1 MKILKFLSRNIFVFF
16 FSYFLIIS
24 ISNSNETVDIW
35 NLKLNEKNKKKK
47 IEKEANLEKNGNQ
60 TSIQNLNPTNLISIE
75 QDDKFNRE
83 EYNLI
88 GLYDPAENDLTINMW
103 ELSDG
108 EKIIKIVEKLNK
120 LNLSYDAKNIYNKL
134 ILTNS
139 FPPSRNMDVKDF
151 INLKINWLIKN
162 NDLELIKNFL
172 ISNDHESNNLD
183 LIKYYLDQNLSL
195 AKIDK
200 SCELFSFIKNLPKDN
215 YITKYRIYCLL
226 NENKKEIAQLQYDLF
241 KETGFQDEFFDNI
254 FNFLIGYSENA
265 KINISEKNLLEFHL
279 SYLVKENFLFEP
291 KENTKKII
299 WQYLSSN
306 NLLTNAND
314 IDLDDREKIRSF
326 EKATNNGNYKES
338 ELLDLYTRFQFNIY
352 QLVSVFDAYK
362 LLPNYQARA
371 LLYQAF
377 LVTKEAENQML
388 LLELLKKEFDDD
400 NLNNAFDKEL
410 VRLIRNISKDELNSQ
425 ALDFYN
431 LQLARVENENKKI
444 IYNNKILHQS
454 KLINYFDGKISKEKA
469 EKDLNKIFKKLKKNK
484 KYYFSTKDNIVIE
497 ALISDGVKISQKYEN
512 FLDLN
517 KSNIPTDIEVMIND
531 GEIAMILLRL
541 VEIIGE
547 DDLKNLGTET
557 LYFII
562 STLNK
567 LNIDKIRNDI
577 ILQVIPVKV

>member
-1 MKILKFLSRNIFVFF
+1 MKILKLLSRNIFIFL

-24 ISNSNETVDIW
+24 TSFANETVDIW
-35 NLKLNEKNKKKK
+35 NLENNKKNNEIIKKKK
-47 IEKEANLEKNGNQ
+47 NLNKNNQ
-60 TSIQNLNPTNLISIE
+60 TSINNLNSTNLISVE
-75 QDDKFNRE
+75 QDEKFNQDE
-83 EYNLI
+83 NNLV
-88 GLYDPAENDLTINMW
+88 GLYDPDENDLTIDMW
-103 ELSDG
+103 EKSDG
-108 EKIIKIVEKLNK
+108 DKITQIVEKIHK

-139 FPPSRNMDVKDF
+139 FPPKQNINTQDF

-162 NDLELIKNFL
+162 NDLELIKEFL
-172 ISNDHESNNLD
+172 VKNDYENYNLS
-183 LIKYYLDQNLSL
+183 LIKYYLNQNLSL
-195 AKIDK
+195 AKIEK

-215 YITKYRIYCLL
+215 YITKFQIYCLI

-241 KETGFQDEFFDNI
+241 KESGYEDEFFDNI
-254 FNFLIGYSENA
+254 FNFLIGYSEN
-265 KINISEKNLLEFHL
+265 IEVDISEKSLLEFHL
-279 SYLVKENFLFEP
+279 TYLANQNFSFEP
-291 KENTKKII
+291 NKKTKKII

-306 NLLTNAND
+306 NLLTKVND
-314 IDLDDREKIRSF
+314 VDLDDREKIRSF
-326 EKATNNGNYKES
+326 ENATNNGSYKES
-338 ELLDLYTRFQFNIY
+338 DLLDLYTRFQFNIY

-362 LLPNYQARA
+362 LLPSYEARA

-377 LVTKEAENQML
+377 LVSKEPQNQML

-410 VRLIRNISKDELNSQ
+410 IKLIGNINKDDLTNQ

-431 LQLARVENENKKI
+431 IQIARVKDENQKI
-444 IYNNKILHQS
+444 KYNNKILHQS
-454 KLINYFDGKISKEKA
+454 RLINYFDGKISKDKV
-469 EKDLNKIFKKLKKNK
+469 EKDLHKRFKKLKKNK

-497 ALISDGVKISQKYEN
+497 SLISDGIEIPEKYESI
-512 FLDLN
+512 LDLD

-531 GEIAMILLRL
+531 GETAMILLRL

-577 ILQVIPVKV
+577 ILQVIPVKA

>member
-1 MKILKFLSRNIFVFF
+1 MKILKLLSRNIFIFL

-24 ISNSNETVDIW
+24 PSFANETVDIW
-35 NLKLNEKNKKKK
+35 NLENNKKNNEIIKK
-47 IEKEANLEKNGNQ
+47 KDNLDKNNNQ
-60 TSIQNLNPTNLISIE
+60 TSINNLNSTNLISVE
-75 QDDKFNRE
+75 QDEKFNKDE
-83 EYNLI
+83 NNLV
-88 GLYDPAENDLTINMW
+88 GLYDPDENDLTIDMW
-103 ELSDG
+103 EKSDG
-108 EKIIKIVEKLNK
+108 DKITQIVEKIHK

-139 FPPSRNMDVKDF
+139 FPPNRNINTQDF

-162 NDLELIKNFL
+162 NDLELIKEFL
-172 ISNDHESNNLD
+172 VKNDYENYNLS
-183 LIKYYLDQNLSL
+183 LIKYYLNQNLSL
-195 AKIDK
+195 AKIEK

-215 YITKYRIYCLL
+215 YITKFQIYCLI

-241 KETGFQDEFFDNI
+241 KESGYEDEFFDNI
-254 FNFLIGYSENA
+254 FNFLIGYSEN
-265 KINISEKNLLEFHL
+265 IEVDISEKSLLEFHL
-279 SYLVKENFLFEP
+279 TYLANENFSFEP
-291 KENTKKII
+291 NKKTKKII

-306 NLLTNAND
+306 NLLTKAND
-314 IDLDDREKIRSF
+314 VDLDDREKIRSF
-326 EKATNNGNYKES
+326 ENATNNGSYKES
-338 ELLDLYTRFQFNIY
+338 DLLDLYTRFQFNIY

-362 LLPNYQARA
+362 LLPSYEARA

-377 LVTKEAENQML
+377 LVSKEPQNQML

-410 VRLIRNISKDELNSQ
+410 IKLIGNINKDDLTNQ

-431 LQLARVENENKKI
+431 IQIARVKDENQKI
-444 IYNNKILHQS
+444 KYNNKILHQS
-454 KLINYFDGKISKEKA
+454 RLINYFDGKISKDKV
-469 EKDLNKIFKKLKKNK
+469 EKDLNKRFKKLKKNK

-497 ALISDGVKISQKYEN
+497 SLISDGIEIPEKYESI
-512 FLDLN
+512 LDLD

-531 GEIAMILLRL
+531 GETAMILLRL

-577 ILQVIPVKV
+577 ILQVIPVKA

>member
-1 MKILKFLSRNIFVFF
+1 MKILKLLSRNIFIFL

-24 ISNSNETVDIW
+24 TSIANETVDIW
-35 NLKLNEKNKKKK
+35 NLENNKKNSEIIKK
-47 IEKEANLEKNGNQ
+47 KENLDKNNNQ
-60 TSIQNLNPTNLISIE
+60 TSINNLNSTNLISVE
-75 QDDKFNRE
+75 QDEKFNQDE
-83 EYNLI
+83 NNLV
-88 GLYDPAENDLTINMW
+88 GLYDPDENDLTIDMW
-103 ELSDG
+103 EKSDG
-108 EKIIKIVEKLNK
+108 DKITQIVEKIHK

-139 FPPSRNMDVKDF
+139 FPPNRNINTQDF
-151 INLKINWLIKN
+151 INLKIEWLIKN
-162 NDLELIKNFL
+162 NDLELIKKFL
-172 ISNDHESNNLD
+172 VKNDYENYNLG
-183 LIKYYLDQNLSL
+183 LIKYYLNQNLSL
-195 AKIDK
+195 AKIEK

-215 YITKYRIYCLL
+215 YITKFQIYCLI
-226 NENKKEIAQLQYDLF
+226 NENKKEIAQLQYDLL
-241 KETGFQDEFFDNI
+241 KESGYEDEFFDNI
-254 FNFLIGYSENA
+254 FNFLIGYSEN
-265 KINISEKNLLEFHL
+265 IEVDISEKSLLEFHL
-279 SYLVKENFLFEP
+279 TYLANQNFSFEP
-291 KENTKKII
+291 NKKTKKII

-306 NLLTNAND
+306 NLLTKAND
-314 IDLDDREKIRSF
+314 VDLDDREKIRSF
-326 EKATNNGNYKES
+326 ENATNNGSYKES
-338 ELLDLYTRFQFNIY
+338 DLLDLYTRFQFNIY

-362 LLPNYQARA
+362 LLPSYEARA

-377 LVTKEAENQML
+377 LVSKEPQNQML

-410 VRLIRNISKDELNSQ
+410 IKLIGNINKDDLTNQ

-431 LQLARVENENKKI
+431 IQIARVKDENQKI
-444 IYNNKILHQS
+444 KYNNKILHQS
-454 KLINYFDGKISKEKA
+454 KLINYFDGKISKDKV
-469 EKDLNKIFKKLKKNK
+469 EKDLNKRFKKLKKNK

-497 ALISDGVKISQKYEN
+497 ALISDGIEISEKYESI
-512 FLDLN
+512 LDLD

-531 GEIAMILLRL
+531 GETAMILLRL

-577 ILQVIPVKV
+577 ILQVIPVKA

>member
-1 MKILKFLSRNIFVFF
+1 MKILKLLNRNIFIFL

-24 ISNSNETVDIW
+24 TSFANETVDIW
-35 NLKLNEKNKKKK
+35 NLENNKKNNEIIKK
-47 IEKEANLEKNGNQ
+47 KENLDNNNNQ
-60 TSIQNLNPTNLISIE
+60 TSINNLNSTNLISVE
-75 QDDKFNRE
+75 QDEKFNKDE
-83 EYNLI
+83 NNLV
-88 GLYDPAENDLTINMW
+88 GLYDPDENDLTIDMW
-103 ELSDG
+103 EKSDG
-108 EKIIKIVEKLNK
+108 DKITQIVEKIHK

-139 FPPSRNMDVKDF
+139 FPPKRNINTQDF

-162 NDLELIKNFL
+162 NDLELIKEFL
-172 ISNDHESNNLD
+172 VKNDYENYNLS
-183 LIKYYLDQNLSL
+183 LIKYYLNQNLSL
-195 AKIDK
+195 AKIEK

-215 YITKYRIYCLL
+215 YITKFQIYCLI
-226 NENKKEIAQLQYDLF
+226 NENKKEIAQLQYDLL
-241 KETGFQDEFFDNI
+241 KESGYEDEFFDNI
-254 FNFLIGYSENA
+254 FNFLIGYSEN
-265 KINISEKNLLEFHL
+265 IEVDISEKSLLEFHL
-279 SYLVKENFLFEP
+279 TYLANENFSFEP
-291 KENTKKII
+291 NKKTKKII

-306 NLLTNAND
+306 NLLTKAND
-314 IDLDDREKIRSF
+314 VDLDDREKIRSF
-326 EKATNNGNYKES
+326 ENATNNGSYKES
-338 ELLDLYTRFQFNIY
+338 DLLDLYTRFQFNIY

-362 LLPNYQARA
+362 LLPSYEARA

-377 LVTKEAENQML
+377 LVSKEPQNQML

-410 VRLIRNISKDELNSQ
+410 IKLIGNINKDDLTNQ

-431 LQLARVENENKKI
+431 IQIARVKDENQKI
-444 IYNNKILHQS
+444 KYNNKILHQS
-454 KLINYFDGKISKEKA
+454 RLINYFDGKISKDKV
-469 EKDLNKIFKKLKKNK
+469 EKDLNKRFKKLKKNK

-497 ALISDGVKISQKYEN
+497 ALISDGIEIPEKYESI
-512 FLDLN
+512 LDLD

-531 GEIAMILLRL
+531 GETAMILLRL

-577 ILQVIPVKV
+577 ILQVIPVKA

>member
-1 MKILKFLSRNIFVFF
+1 MKILKLLSRNIFIFL

-24 ISNSNETVDIW
+24 TSFANETVDIW
-35 NLKLNEKNKKKK
+35 NLENNKKNNEIIKK
-47 IEKEANLEKNGNQ
+47 KENLDNNNNQ
-60 TSIQNLNPTNLISIE
+60 TTINNLNSTNLISVE
-75 QDDKFNRE
+75 QDEKFNQDE
-83 EYNLI
+83 NNLV
-88 GLYDPAENDLTINMW
+88 GLYDPDENDLTIDMW
-103 ELSDG
+103 EKSDG
-108 EKIIKIVEKLNK
+108 DKITQIVEKIHK

-139 FPPSRNMDVKDF
+139 FPPKRNINTQDF

-162 NDLELIKNFL
+162 NDLELIKEFL
-172 ISNDHESNNLD
+172 VKNDYENYNLS
-183 LIKYYLDQNLSL
+183 LIKYYLNQNLSL
-195 AKIDK
+195 AKIEK

-215 YITKYRIYCLL
+215 YITKFQIYCLI

-241 KETGFQDEFFDNI
+241 KESGYEDEFFDNI
-254 FNFLIGYSENA
+254 FNFLIGYSEN
-265 KINISEKNLLEFHL
+265 IEVDISEKSLLEFHL
-279 SYLVKENFLFEP
+279 TYLANENFSFEP
-291 KENTKKII
+291 NKKTKKII

-306 NLLTNAND
+306 NLLTKAND
-314 IDLDDREKIRSF
+314 VDLDDREKIRSF
-326 EKATNNGNYKES
+326 ENATNNGSYKES
-338 ELLDLYTRFQFNIY
+338 DLLDLYTRFQFNIY

-362 LLPNYQARA
+362 LLPSYEARA

-377 LVTKEAENQML
+377 LVSKEPQNQML

-410 VRLIRNISKDELNSQ
+410 IKLIGNINKDDLTNQ

-431 LQLARVENENKKI
+431 IQIARVKEENQKI
-444 IYNNKILHQS
+444 KYNNKILHQS
-454 KLINYFDGKISKEKA
+454 RLINYFDGKISKDKV
-469 EKDLNKIFKKLKKNK
+469 EKDLNKRFKKLKKNK

-497 ALISDGVKISQKYEN
+497 ALISDGIEIPEKYESI
-512 FLDLN
+512 LDLD

-531 GEIAMILLRL
+531 GETAMILLRL

-577 ILQVIPVKV
+577 ILQVIPVKA

>member
-1 MKILKFLSRNIFVFF
+1 MKILKLLSRNIFIFL

-24 ISNSNETVDIW
+24 TSFANETVDIW
-35 NLKLNEKNKKKK
+35 NLENNKKNNEIKK
-47 IEKEANLEKNGNQ
+47 KRENLDKNNNQ
-60 TSIQNLNPTNLISIE
+60 TSINNFNSTNLISVE
-75 QDDKFNRE
+75 QEEKFNKDE
-83 EYNLI
+83 NNLV
-88 GLYDPAENDLTINMW
+88 GLYDPDENDLTIDMW
-103 ELSDG
+103 EKSDG
-108 EKIIKIVEKLNK
+108 DKITQIVEKIHK

-139 FPPSRNMDVKDF
+139 FPPKRNINTQDF

-162 NDLELIKNFL
+162 NDLELIKEFL
-172 ISNDHESNNLD
+172 VKNDYENYNLS
-183 LIKYYLDQNLSL
+183 LIKYYLNQNLSL
-195 AKIDK
+195 AKIEK

-215 YITKYRIYCLL
+215 YITKFQIYCLI

-241 KETGFQDEFFDNI
+241 KESGYEDEFFDNI
-254 FNFLIGYSENA
+254 FNFLIGYSEN
-265 KINISEKNLLEFHL
+265 IEVDISEKSLLEFHL
-279 SYLVKENFLFEP
+279 TYLANENFSFEP
-291 KENTKKII
+291 NKKTKKII

-306 NLLTNAND
+306 NLLTKVND
-314 IDLDDREKIRSF
+314 VDLDDREKIRSF
-326 EKATNNGNYKES
+326 ENATNNGSYKES
-338 ELLDLYTRFQFNIY
+338 DLLDLYTRFQFNIY

-362 LLPNYQARA
+362 LLPSYEARA

-377 LVTKEAENQML
+377 LVSKEPQNQML

-410 VRLIRNISKDELNSQ
+410 IKLIGNINKDDLTNQ

-431 LQLARVENENKKI
+431 IQIARVKDENQKI
-444 IYNNKILHQS
+444 KYNNKILHQS
-454 KLINYFDGKISKEKA
+454 RLINYFDGKISKDKV
-469 EKDLNKIFKKLKKNK
+469 EKDLNKRFKKLKKNK

-497 ALISDGVKISQKYEN
+497 SLISDGIEIPEKYESI
-512 FLDLN
+512 LDLD

-531 GEIAMILLRL
+531 GETAMILLRL

-577 ILQVIPVKV
+577 ILQVIPVKA

>member
-1 MKILKFLSRNIFVFF
+1 MKILKLLSRNIFIFL

-24 ISNSNETVDIW
+24 TSFANETVDIW
-35 NLKLNEKNKKKK
+35 NLENNKKNNEIKKKK
-47 IEKEANLEKNGNQ
+47 ENLDKNNNQ
-60 TSIQNLNPTNLISIE
+60 TSINNFNSTNLISVE
-75 QDDKFNRE
+75 QEEKFNKDE
-83 EYNLI
+83 NNLI
-88 GLYDPAENDLTINMW
+88 GLYDPDENDLTIDMW
-103 ELSDG
+103 EKSDG
-108 EKIIKIVEKLNK
+108 DKITQIVEKIHK

-139 FPPSRNMDVKDF
+139 FPPKRNINTQDF

-162 NDLELIKNFL
+162 NDLELIKEFL
-172 ISNDHESNNLD
+172 VKNDYENYNLS
-183 LIKYYLDQNLSL
+183 LIKYYLNQNLSL
-195 AKIDK
+195 AKIEK

-215 YITKYRIYCLL
+215 YITKFQIYCLI

-241 KETGFQDEFFDNI
+241 KESGYEDEFFDNI
-254 FNFLIGYSENA
+254 FNFLIGYSEN
-265 KINISEKNLLEFHL
+265 IEVDISEKSLLEFHL
-279 SYLVKENFLFEP
+279 TYLANENFSFEP
-291 KENTKKII
+291 NKKTKKII

-306 NLLTNAND
+306 NLLTKVND
-314 IDLDDREKIRSF
+314 VDLDDREKIRSF
-326 EKATNNGNYKES
+326 ENATNNGSYKES
-338 ELLDLYTRFQFNIY
+338 DLLDLYTRFQFNIY

-362 LLPNYQARA
+362 LLPSYEARA

-377 LVTKEAENQML
+377 LVSKEPQNQMI

-410 VRLIRNISKDELNSQ
+410 IKLIGNINKDDLTNQ
-425 ALDFYN
+425 TLDFYN
-431 LQLARVENENKKI
+431 IQMARVKDENQKI
-444 IYNNKILHQS
+444 KYNNKILHQS
-454 KLINYFDGKISKEKA
+454 RLINYFDGKISKDKV
-469 EKDLNKIFKKLKKNK
+469 EKDLNKRFKKLKKNK

-497 ALISDGVKISQKYEN
+497 SLISDGIEIPEKYESI
-512 FLDLN
+512 LDLD

-531 GEIAMILLRL
+531 GETAMILLRL

-577 ILQVIPVKV
+577 ILQVIPVKA

>member
-1 MKILKFLSRNIFVFF
+1 MKILKLLSRNIFIFL

-24 ISNSNETVDIW
+24 TSFANETVDIW
-35 NLKLNEKNKKKK
+35 NLENNKKNNGIIKK
-47 IEKEANLEKNGNQ
+47 KENLDKSNNQ
-60 TSIQNLNPTNLISIE
+60 TSINNLNSSNLISVE
-75 QDDKFNRE
+75 QEEKFNQDE
-83 EYNLI
+83 NNLV
-88 GLYDPAENDLTINMW
+88 GLYDPDENDLTIDMW
-103 ELSDG
+103 EKSDG
-108 EKIIKIVEKLNK
+108 DKITQIVEKIHK

-139 FPPSRNMDVKDF
+139 FPPKRNINTQDF

-162 NDLELIKNFL
+162 NDLELIKEFL
-172 ISNDHESNNLD
+172 VKNDYENYNLS

-195 AKIDK
+195 AKIEK

-215 YITKYRIYCLL
+215 YITKFQIYCLI

-241 KETGFQDEFFDNI
+241 KESGYEDEFFDNI
-254 FNFLIGYSENA
+254 FNFLIGYSEN
-265 KINISEKNLLEFHL
+265 IEVDISEKSLLEFHL
-279 SYLVKENFLFEP
+279 TYLANENFSFEP
-291 KENTKKII
+291 NKKTKKII

-306 NLLTNAND
+306 NLLTKAND
-314 IDLDDREKIRSF
+314 VDLDDREKIRSF
-326 EKATNNGNYKES
+326 ENATNNGSYKES
-338 ELLDLYTRFQFNIY
+338 DLLDLYTRFQFNIY

-362 LLPNYQARA
+362 LLPSYEARA

-377 LVTKEAENQML
+377 LVSKEPQNQML

-410 VRLIRNISKDELNSQ
+410 IKLIGNINKDDLTNQ

-431 LQLARVENENKKI
+431 IQIARVKDENQKI
-444 IYNNKILHQS
+444 KYNNKILHQS
-454 KLINYFDGKISKEKA
+454 RLINYFDGKISKDKV
-469 EKDLNKIFKKLKKNK
+469 EKDLNKRFKKLKKNK

-497 ALISDGVKISQKYEN
+497 SLISDGIEIPEKYESI
-512 FLDLN
+512 LDLD

-531 GEIAMILLRL
+531 GETAMILLRL

-577 ILQVIPVKV
+577 ILQVIPVKA

>member
-1 MKILKFLSRNIFVFF
+1 MKILKSLSRNIFIFI
-16 FSYFLIIS
+16 FSYFLFIS

-35 NLKLNEKNKKKK
+35 NLEINEKNKEKK
-47 IEKEANLEKNGNQ
+47 IEKETNLEKNGNQ
-60 TSIQNLNPTNLISIE
+60 TSIENLNSTNLISIE

-200 SCELFSFIKNLPKDN
+200 SCELFSFIKKLPKDN

-254 FNFLIGYSENA
+254 FNFLIGYSENT
-265 KINISEKNLLEFHL
+265 KIDISEKNLLEFHL

-512 FLDLN
+512 LLDLN

>member
-1 MKILKFLSRNIFVFF
+1 MKILKLLSRNIFIFL

-24 ISNSNETVDIW
+24 TSFANETVDIW
-35 NLKLNEKNKKKK
+35 NLENNKKNNEIIKK
-47 IEKEANLEKNGNQ
+47 KENLDKNNNQ
-60 TSIQNLNPTNLISIE
+60 TSINNLNSTNLISVE
-75 QDDKFNRE
+75 QDEKFNQDE
-83 EYNLI
+83 NNLV
-88 GLYDPAENDLTINMW
+88 GLYDPDENDLTIDMW
-103 ELSDG
+103 EKSDG
-108 EKIIKIVEKLNK
+108 DKITQIVEKIHK

-139 FPPSRNMDVKDF
+139 FPPKRNINTQDF

-162 NDLELIKNFL
+162 NDLELIKEFL
-172 ISNDHESNNLD
+172 VKNDYENYNLS
-183 LIKYYLDQNLSL
+183 LIKYYLNQNLSL
-195 AKIDK
+195 AKIEK

-215 YITKYRIYCLL
+215 YITKFQIYCLI
-226 NENKKEIAQLQYDLF
+226 NENKKEIAQLQYDLL
-241 KETGFQDEFFDNI
+241 KESGYEDEFFDNI
-254 FNFLIGYSENA
+254 FNFLIGYSEN
-265 KINISEKNLLEFHL
+265 IEVDISEKSLLEFHL
-279 SYLVKENFLFEP
+279 TYLANENFSFEP
-291 KENTKKII
+291 NKKTKKII

-306 NLLTNAND
+306 NLLTKAND
-314 IDLDDREKIRSF
+314 VDLDDREKIRSF
-326 EKATNNGNYKES
+326 ENATNNGSYKES
-338 ELLDLYTRFQFNIY
+338 DLLDLYTRFQFNIY

-362 LLPNYQARA
+362 LLPSYEARA

-377 LVTKEAENQML
+377 LVSKEPQNQML

-410 VRLIRNISKDELNSQ
+410 IKLIGNINKDDLTNQ

-431 LQLARVENENKKI
+431 IQIARVKDENQKI
-444 IYNNKILHQS
+444 KYNNKILHQS
-454 KLINYFDGKISKEKA
+454 RLINYFDGKISKDKV
-469 EKDLNKIFKKLKKNK
+469 EKDLNKRFKKLKKNK

-497 ALISDGVKISQKYEN
+497 SLISDGIEIPEKYKSI
-512 FLDLN
+512 LDLD

-531 GEIAMILLRL
+531 GETAMILLRL

-577 ILQVIPVKV
+577 ILQVIPVKA

>member
-1 MKILKFLSRNIFVFF
+1 MKILKLLSRNIFIFL

-24 ISNSNETVDIW
+24 TSFANETVDIW
-35 NLKLNEKNKKKK
+35 NLENNKKNNEIIKK
-47 IEKEANLEKNGNQ
+47 KENLDNNNNQ
-60 TSIQNLNPTNLISIE
+60 TSINNLNSTNLISVE
-75 QDDKFNRE
+75 QDEKFNQDE
-83 EYNLI
+83 NNLV
-88 GLYDPAENDLTINMW
+88 GLYDPDENDLTIDMW
-103 ELSDG
+103 EKSDG
-108 EKIIKIVEKLNK
+108 DKITQIVEKIHK

-139 FPPSRNMDVKDF
+139 FPPKRNINTQDF

-162 NDLELIKNFL
+162 NDLELIKEFL
-172 ISNDHESNNLD
+172 VKNDYENYNLN
-183 LIKYYLDQNLSL
+183 LIKYYLNQNLSL
-195 AKIDK
+195 AKIEK

-215 YITKYRIYCLL
+215 YITKFQIYCLI

-241 KETGFQDEFFDNI
+241 KESGYEDEFFDNI
-254 FNFLIGYSENA
+254 FNFLIGYSEN
-265 KINISEKNLLEFHL
+265 IEVDISEKSLLEFHL
-279 SYLVKENFLFEP
+279 TYLANENFSFEP
-291 KENTKKII
+291 NKKTKKII

-306 NLLTNAND
+306 NLLTKVND
-314 IDLDDREKIRSF
+314 VDLDDREKIRSF
-326 EKATNNGNYKES
+326 ENATNNGSYKES
-338 ELLDLYTRFQFNIY
+338 DLLDLYTRFQFNIY

-362 LLPNYQARA
+362 LLPSYEARA

-377 LVTKEAENQML
+377 LVSKEPQNQML

-410 VRLIRNISKDELNSQ
+410 IKLIGNINKDDLTNQ

-431 LQLARVENENKKI
+431 IQIARVKDENQKI
-444 IYNNKILHQS
+444 KYNNKILHQS
-454 KLINYFDGKISKEKA
+454 RLINYFDGKISKDKV
-469 EKDLNKIFKKLKKNK
+469 EKDLNKRFKKLKKNK

-497 ALISDGVKISQKYEN
+497 SLISDGIEIPEKYESI
-512 FLDLN
+512 LDLD

-531 GEIAMILLRL
+531 GETAMILLRL

-577 ILQVIPVKV
+577 ILQVIPVKA

>member
-1 MKILKFLSRNIFVFF
+1 MKILKLLSRNIFIFL
-16 FSYFLIIS
+16 FSYFLS
-24 ISNSNETVDIW
+24 ISTSFSNETVDIW
-35 NLKLNEKNKKKK
+35 NLENNKKNNGKIKK
-47 IEKEANLEKNGNQ
+47 RDNLDENNVQ
-60 TSIQNLNPTNLISIE
+60 TSINNLNSTNLISVE
-75 QDDKFNRE
+75 QDEKFNQDE
-83 EYNLI
+83 NNLV
-88 GLYDPAENDLTINMW
+88 GLYDPDENDLTIDMW
-103 ELSDG
+103 EKSDG
-108 EKIIKIVEKLNK
+108 DKITQIVEKIHK

-139 FPPSRNMDVKDF
+139 FPPKRNINTQDF

-162 NDLELIKNFL
+162 NDLELIKEFL
-172 ISNDHESNNLD
+172 VKNDYENYNLS
-183 LIKYYLDQNLSL
+183 LIKYYLNQNLSL
-195 AKIDK
+195 AKIEK

-215 YITKYRIYCLL
+215 YITKFQIYCLI

-241 KETGFQDEFFDNI
+241 KESGYEDEFFDNI
-254 FNFLIGYSENA
+254 FNFLIGYSEN
-265 KINISEKNLLEFHL
+265 IEVDISEKSLLEFHL
-279 SYLVKENFLFEP
+279 TYLANENFSFEP
-291 KENTKKII
+291 NKKTKKII

-306 NLLTNAND
+306 NLLTKAND
-314 IDLDDREKIRSF
+314 VDLDDREKIRSF
-326 EKATNNGNYKES
+326 ENATNNGSYKES
-338 ELLDLYTRFQFNIY
+338 DLLDLYTRFQFNIY

-362 LLPNYQARA
+362 LLPSYEARA

-377 LVTKEAENQML
+377 LVSKEPQNQML

-410 VRLIRNISKDELNSQ
+410 IKLIGNINKDDLTNQ

-431 LQLARVENENKKI
+431 IQIARVKDENQKI
-444 IYNNKILHQS
+444 KYNNKILHQS
-454 KLINYFDGKISKEKA
+454 RLINYFDGKISKDKV
-469 EKDLNKIFKKLKKNK
+469 EKDLNKRFKKLKKNK

-497 ALISDGVKISQKYEN
+497 ALISDGIEIPEKYESI
-512 FLDLN
+512 LDLD

-531 GEIAMILLRL
+531 GETAMILLRL

-577 ILQVIPVKV
+577 ILQVIPVKA

>member
-1 MKILKFLSRNIFVFF
+1 MKILKLLSRNIFIFL

-24 ISNSNETVDIW
+24 TSFANETVDIW
-35 NLKLNEKNKKKK
+35 NLENNKKNNEIIKK
-47 IEKEANLEKNGNQ
+47 KENLDKNNNQ
-60 TSIQNLNPTNLISIE
+60 TSINNLNSTNLISVE
-75 QDDKFNRE
+75 QDEKFNQDE
-83 EYNLI
+83 NNLV
-88 GLYDPAENDLTINMW
+88 GLYDPDENDLTIDMW
-103 ELSDG
+103 EKSDG
-108 EKIIKIVEKLNK
+108 DKITQIVEKIHK

-139 FPPSRNMDVKDF
+139 FPPKRNINTQDF

-162 NDLELIKNFL
+162 NDLELIKEFL
-172 ISNDHESNNLD
+172 VKNDYENYNLS
-183 LIKYYLDQNLSL
+183 LIKYYLNQNLSL
-195 AKIDK
+195 AKIEK

-215 YITKYRIYCLL
+215 YITKFQIYCLI

-241 KETGFQDEFFDNI
+241 KESGYEDEFFDNI
-254 FNFLIGYSENA
+254 FNFLIGYSEN
-265 KINISEKNLLEFHL
+265 IEVDISEKSLLEFHL
-279 SYLVKENFLFEP
+279 TYLANENFSFEP
-291 KENTKKII
+291 NKKTKKII

-306 NLLTNAND
+306 NLLTKAND
-314 IDLDDREKIRSF
+314 VDLDDREKIRSF
-326 EKATNNGNYKES
+326 ENATNNGSYKES
-338 ELLDLYTRFQFNIY
+338 DLLDLYTRFQFNIY

-362 LLPNYQARA
+362 LLPSYEARA

-377 LVTKEAENQML
+377 LVSKEPQNQML

-410 VRLIRNISKDELNSQ
+410 IKLIGNINKDDLTNQ

-431 LQLARVENENKKI
+431 IQIARVKDENQKI
-444 IYNNKILHQS
+444 KYNNKILHQS
-454 KLINYFDGKISKEKA
+454 RLINYFDGKISKDKV
-469 EKDLNKIFKKLKKNK
+469 EKDLNKRFKKLKKNK

-497 ALISDGVKISQKYEN
+497 ALISDGIEIPEKYESI
-512 FLDLN
+512 LDLD

-531 GEIAMILLRL
+531 GETAMILLRL

-577 ILQVIPVKV
+577 ILQVIPVKA

>member
-1 MKILKFLSRNIFVFF
+1 MKILKLLSRNIFIFL

-24 ISNSNETVDIW
+24 TSFANETVDIW
-35 NLKLNEKNKKKK
+35 NLENNKKNNEIKK
-47 IEKEANLEKNGNQ
+47 KRENLDKNNNQ
-60 TSIQNLNPTNLISIE
+60 TSINNFNSTNLISVE
-75 QDDKFNRE
+75 QEEKFNKDE
-83 EYNLI
+83 NNLV
-88 GLYDPAENDLTINMW
+88 GLYDPDENDLTIDMW
-103 ELSDG
+103 EKSDG
-108 EKIIKIVEKLNK
+108 DKITQIVEKIHK

-139 FPPSRNMDVKDF
+139 FPPNRNINTQDF

-162 NDLELIKNFL
+162 NDLELIKEFL
-172 ISNDHESNNLD
+172 VKNDYENYNLS
-183 LIKYYLDQNLSL
+183 LIKYYLNQNLSL
-195 AKIDK
+195 AKIEK
-200 SCELFSFIKNLPKDN
+200 SCELFSFIKNLPKDD
-215 YITKYRIYCLL
+215 YITKFQIYCLI

-241 KETGFQDEFFDNI
+241 KESGYEDEFFDNI
-254 FNFLIGYSENA
+254 FNFLIGYSEN
-265 KINISEKNLLEFHL
+265 IEVDISEKSLLEFHL
-279 SYLVKENFLFEP
+279 TYLANENFSFEP
-291 KENTKKII
+291 NKKTKKII

-306 NLLTNAND
+306 NLLTKAND
-314 IDLDDREKIRSF
+314 VDLDDREKIRSF
-326 EKATNNGNYKES
+326 ENATNNGSYKES
-338 ELLDLYTRFQFNIY
+338 DLLDLYTRFQFNIY

-362 LLPNYQARA
+362 LLPSYEARA

-377 LVTKEAENQML
+377 LVSKEPQNQML

-410 VRLIRNISKDELNSQ
+410 IKLIGNINKDDLTNQ

-431 LQLARVENENKKI
+431 IQIARVKDENQKI
-444 IYNNKILHQS
+444 KYNNKILHQS
-454 KLINYFDGKISKEKA
+454 RLINYFDGKISKDKV
-469 EKDLNKIFKKLKKNK
+469 EKDLNKRFKKLKKNK

-497 ALISDGVKISQKYEN
+497 ALISDGIEIPEKYESI
-512 FLDLN
+512 LDLD

-531 GEIAMILLRL
+531 GETAMILLRL

-577 ILQVIPVKV
+577 ILQVIPVKA

>member
-1 MKILKFLSRNIFVFF
+1 MKILKLLSRNIFIFL

-24 ISNSNETVDIW
+24 LSFANETVDIW
-35 NLKLNEKNKKKK
+35 NLENNKKNNEIIKK
-47 IEKEANLEKNGNQ
+47 KENLDKNNNQ
-60 TSIQNLNPTNLISIE
+60 TSINNLNSTNLISVE
-75 QDDKFNRE
+75 QDEKFNQDE
-83 EYNLI
+83 NNLV
-88 GLYDPAENDLTINMW
+88 GLYDPDENDLTIDMW
-103 ELSDG
+103 EKSDG
-108 EKIIKIVEKLNK
+108 DKITQIVEKIHK

-139 FPPSRNMDVKDF
+139 FPPKRNINTQDF

-162 NDLELIKNFL
+162 NDLELIKEFL
-172 ISNDHESNNLD
+172 VKNDYENYNLS
-183 LIKYYLDQNLSL
+183 LIKYYLNQNLSL
-195 AKIDK
+195 AKIEK

-215 YITKYRIYCLL
+215 YITKFQIYCLI

-241 KETGFQDEFFDNI
+241 KESGYEDEFFDNI
-254 FNFLIGYSENA
+254 FNFLIGYSEN
-265 KINISEKNLLEFHL
+265 IEVDISEKSLLEFHL
-279 SYLVKENFLFEP
+279 TYLANENFSFEP
-291 KENTKKII
+291 NKKTKKII

-306 NLLTNAND
+306 NLLTKAND
-314 IDLDDREKIRSF
+314 VDLDDREKIRSF
-326 EKATNNGNYKES
+326 ENATNNGSYKES
-338 ELLDLYTRFQFNIY
+338 DLLDLYTRFQFNIY

-362 LLPNYQARA
+362 LLPSYEARA

-377 LVTKEAENQML
+377 LVSKEPQNQML

-410 VRLIRNISKDELNSQ
+410 IKLIGNINKDDLTNQ

-431 LQLARVENENKKI
+431 IQIARVKDENQKI
-444 IYNNKILHQS
+444 KYNNKILHQS
-454 KLINYFDGKISKEKA
+454 RLINYFDGKISKDKV
-469 EKDLNKIFKKLKKNK
+469 EKDLNKRFKKLKKNK

-497 ALISDGVKISQKYEN
+497 ALISDGIEIPEKYESI
-512 FLDLN
+512 LDLD

-531 GEIAMILLRL
+531 GETAMILLRL

-577 ILQVIPVKV
+577 ILQVIPVKA

>member
-1 MKILKFLSRNIFVFF
+1 MKILKLLSRNIFIFL

-24 ISNSNETVDIW
+24 TSFANETVDIW
-35 NLKLNEKNKKKK
+35 NLENNKKNNEIIKK
-47 IEKEANLEKNGNQ
+47 KENLDNNNNQ
-60 TSIQNLNPTNLISIE
+60 TSINNLNSTNLISVE
-75 QDDKFNRE
+75 QDEKFNKDE
-83 EYNLI
+83 NNLV
-88 GLYDPAENDLTINMW
+88 GLYDPDENDLTIDMW
-103 ELSDG
+103 EKSDG
-108 EKIIKIVEKLNK
+108 DKITQIVEKIHK

-139 FPPSRNMDVKDF
+139 FPPKRNINTQDF

-162 NDLELIKNFL
+162 NDLELIKEFL
-172 ISNDHESNNLD
+172 VKNDYENYNLS
-183 LIKYYLDQNLSL
+183 LIKYYLNQNLSL
-195 AKIDK
+195 AKIEK
-200 SCELFSFIKNLPKDN
+200 SCELFSFINNLPKDN
-215 YITKYRIYCLL
+215 YITKFQIYCLI

-241 KETGFQDEFFDNI
+241 KESGYEDEFFDNI
-254 FNFLIGYSENA
+254 FNFLIGYSEN
-265 KINISEKNLLEFHL
+265 IEVDISEKSLLEFHL
-279 SYLVKENFLFEP
+279 TYLANENFSFEP
-291 KENTKKII
+291 NKKTKKII

-306 NLLTNAND
+306 NLLTKAND
-314 IDLDDREKIRSF
+314 VDLDDREKIRSF
-326 EKATNNGNYKES
+326 ENATNNGSYKES
-338 ELLDLYTRFQFNIY
+338 DLLDLYTRFQFNIY

-362 LLPNYQARA
+362 LLPSYEARA

-377 LVTKEAENQML
+377 LVSKEPQNQML

-410 VRLIRNISKDELNSQ
+410 IKLIGNINKDDLTNQ

-431 LQLARVENENKKI
+431 IQIARVKDENQKI
-444 IYNNKILHQS
+444 KYNNKILHQS
-454 KLINYFDGKISKEKA
+454 RLINYFDGKISKDKV
-469 EKDLNKIFKKLKKNK
+469 EKDLNKRFKKLKKNK

-497 ALISDGVKISQKYEN
+497 ALISDGIEIPEKYESI
-512 FLDLN
+512 LDLD

-531 GEIAMILLRL
+531 GETAMILLRL

-577 ILQVIPVKV
+577 ILQVIPVKA

>member
-1 MKILKFLSRNIFVFF
+1 MKILKLLSRNIFIFL

-24 ISNSNETVDIW
+24 TSFANETVDIW
-35 NLKLNEKNKKKK
+35 NLENNKKNNEIIKK
-47 IEKEANLEKNGNQ
+47 KENLDNNNNQ
-60 TSIQNLNPTNLISIE
+60 TSINNLNSTNLISVE
-75 QDDKFNRE
+75 QDEKFNQDE
-83 EYNLI
+83 NNLV
-88 GLYDPAENDLTINMW
+88 GLYDPDENDLTIDMW
-103 ELSDG
+103 EKSDG
-108 EKIIKIVEKLNK
+108 DKITQIVEKIHK

-139 FPPSRNMDVKDF
+139 FPPKRNINTQDF

-162 NDLELIKNFL
+162 NDLELIKEFL
-172 ISNDHESNNLD
+172 VKNDYENYNLS
-183 LIKYYLDQNLSL
+183 LIKYYLNQNLSL
-195 AKIDK
+195 AKIEK
-200 SCELFSFIKNLPKDN
+200 SCELFSFINNLPKDN
-215 YITKYRIYCLL
+215 YITKFQIYCLI

-241 KETGFQDEFFDNI
+241 KESGYEDEFFDNI
-254 FNFLIGYSENA
+254 FNFLIGYSEN
-265 KINISEKNLLEFHL
+265 IEVDISEKSLLEFHL
-279 SYLVKENFLFEP
+279 TYLANENFSFEP
-291 KENTKKII
+291 NKKTKKII

-306 NLLTNAND
+306 NLLTKAND
-314 IDLDDREKIRSF
+314 VDLDDREKIRSF
-326 EKATNNGNYKES
+326 ENATNNGSYKES
-338 ELLDLYTRFQFNIY
+338 DLLDLYTRFQFNIY

-362 LLPNYQARA
+362 LLPSYEARA

-377 LVTKEAENQML
+377 LVSKEPQNQML

-410 VRLIRNISKDELNSQ
+410 IKLIGNINKDDLTNQ

-431 LQLARVENENKKI
+431 TQIARVKDENQKI
-444 IYNNKILHQS
+444 KYNNKILHQS
-454 KLINYFDGKISKEKA
+454 KLINYFDGKISKDKV
-469 EKDLNKIFKKLKKNK
+469 EKDLNKRFKKLKKNK

-497 ALISDGVKISQKYEN
+497 ALISDGIEIPEKYESI
-512 FLDLN
+512 LDLN

-531 GEIAMILLRL
+531 GETAMILLRL

-577 ILQVIPVKV
+577 ILQVIPVKA

>member
-1 MKILKFLSRNIFVFF
+1 MKILKLLSRNIFIFL

-24 ISNSNETVDIW
+24 LSFANETVDIW
-35 NLKLNEKNKKKK
+35 NLENNKKNNEIIKK
-47 IEKEANLEKNGNQ
+47 KEDLNKNNNQ
-60 TSIQNLNPTNLISIE
+60 TSINNLNSTNLISVE
-75 QDDKFNRE
+75 QDEKFNKDE
-83 EYNLI
+83 NNLV
-88 GLYDPAENDLTINMW
+88 GLYDPDENDLTIDMW
-103 ELSDG
+103 EKSDG
-108 EKIIKIVEKLNK
+108 DKITQIVEKIHK
-120 LNLSYDAKNIYNKL
+120 LNLSYDAKSIYNKL

-139 FPPSRNMDVKDF
+139 FPPNRNINAQDF
-151 INLKINWLIKN
+151 INFKINWLIKN
-162 NDLELIKNFL
+162 NDLELIKEFL
-172 ISNDHESNNLD
+172 VKNDYENYNLS
-183 LIKYYLDQNLSL
+183 LIKYYLNQNLSL
-195 AKIDK
+195 AKIEK

-215 YITKYRIYCLL
+215 YITKFQIYCLI

-241 KETGFQDEFFDNI
+241 KESGYEDEFFDNI
-254 FNFLIGYSENA
+254 FNFLIGYSEN
-265 KINISEKNLLEFHL
+265 IEVDISEKSLLEFHL
-279 SYLVKENFLFEP
+279 TYLANENFSFEP
-291 KENTKKII
+291 NKKTKKII

-306 NLLTNAND
+306 NLLTKAND
-314 IDLDDREKIRSF
+314 VDLDDREKIRSF
-326 EKATNNGNYKES
+326 ENATNNGSYKES
-338 ELLDLYTRFQFNIY
+338 DLLDLYTRFQFNIY

-362 LLPNYQARA
+362 LLPSYEARA

-377 LVTKEAENQML
+377 LVSKEPQNQML

-410 VRLIRNISKDELNSQ
+410 IKLIGNINKDDLTNQ

-431 LQLARVENENKKI
+431 IQIARVKDENQKI
-444 IYNNKILHQS
+444 KYNNKILHQS
-454 KLINYFDGKISKEKA
+454 RLINYFDGKISKDKV
-469 EKDLNKIFKKLKKNK
+469 EKDLNKRFKKLKKNK

-497 ALISDGVKISQKYEN
+497 SLISDGIEIPEKYESI
-512 FLDLN
+512 LDLD

-531 GEIAMILLRL
+531 GETAMILLRL

-577 ILQVIPVKV
+577 ILQVIPVKA

>member
-1 MKILKFLSRNIFVFF
+1 MKILKLLSRNIFIFL

-24 ISNSNETVDIW
+24 TSFANETVDIW
-35 NLKLNEKNKKKK
+35 NLENNKKNNEIIKKKK
-47 IEKEANLEKNGNQ
+47 NLNKNNQ
-60 TSIQNLNPTNLISIE
+60 TSINNLNSTNLISVE
-75 QDDKFNRE
+75 QDEKFNQDE
-83 EYNLI
+83 NNLV
-88 GLYDPAENDLTINMW
+88 GLYDPDENDLTIDMW
-103 ELSDG
+103 EKSDG
-108 EKIIKIVEKLNK
+108 DKITQIVEKIHK

-139 FPPSRNMDVKDF
+139 FPPNRNINTQDF

-162 NDLELIKNFL
+162 NDLELIKEFL
-172 ISNDHESNNLD
+172 VKNDYENYNLS
-183 LIKYYLDQNLSL
+183 LIKYYLNQNLSL
-195 AKIDK
+195 AKIEK

-215 YITKYRIYCLL
+215 YITKFQIYCLI
-226 NENKKEIAQLQYDLF
+226 NENKKEIAQLQYDLL
-241 KETGFQDEFFDNI
+241 KESGYEDEFFDNI
-254 FNFLIGYSENA
+254 FNFLIGYSEN
-265 KINISEKNLLEFHL
+265 IEVDVSEKSLLEFHL
-279 SYLVKENFLFEP
+279 TYLANENFSFEP
-291 KENTKKII
+291 NKKTKKII

-306 NLLTNAND
+306 NLLTKAND
-314 IDLDDREKIRSF
+314 VDLDDREKIRSF
-326 EKATNNGNYKES
+326 ENATNNGSYKES
-338 ELLDLYTRFQFNIY
+338 DLLDLYTRFQFNIY

-362 LLPNYQARA
+362 LLPSYEARA

-377 LVTKEAENQML
+377 LVSKEPQNQML

-410 VRLIRNISKDELNSQ
+410 IKLIGNINKDDLTNQ

-431 LQLARVENENKKI
+431 IQIARVKDENQKI
-444 IYNNKILHQS
+444 KYNNKILHQS
-454 KLINYFDGKISKEKA
+454 RLINYFDGKISKDKV
-469 EKDLNKIFKKLKKNK
+469 EKDLNKRFKKLKKNK

-497 ALISDGVKISQKYEN
+497 ALISDGIEIPERYESI
-512 FLDLN
+512 LDLN

-531 GEIAMILLRL
+531 GETAMILLRL

-577 ILQVIPVKV
+577 ILQVIPVKA

>member
-1 MKILKFLSRNIFVFF
+1 MKILKLLSRNIFIFL

-24 ISNSNETVDIW
+24 TSFANETVDIW
-35 NLKLNEKNKKKK
+35 NLENNKKNNEIIKK
-47 IEKEANLEKNGNQ
+47 KENLDKNNNQ
-60 TSIQNLNPTNLISIE
+60 ISINNLNSTNLISIE
-75 QDDKFNRE
+75 QDEKFNQDE
-83 EYNLI
+83 NNLV
-88 GLYDPAENDLTINMW
+88 GLYDPDENDLTIDMW
-103 ELSDG
+103 EKSDG
-108 EKIIKIVEKLNK
+108 DKITQIVEKIHK

-139 FPPSRNMDVKDF
+139 FPPKQNINTQDF

-162 NDLELIKNFL
+162 NDLELIKEFL
-172 ISNDHESNNLD
+172 VKNDYENYNLS
-183 LIKYYLDQNLSL
+183 LIKYYLNQNLSL
-195 AKIDK
+195 AKIEK

-215 YITKYRIYCLL
+215 YITKFQIYCLI
-226 NENKKEIAQLQYDLF
+226 NENKKEIAQLQYDLL
-241 KETGFQDEFFDNI
+241 KESGYEDEFFDNI
-254 FNFLIGYSENA
+254 FNFLIGYSEN
-265 KINISEKNLLEFHL
+265 IEVDISEKSLLEFHL
-279 SYLVKENFLFEP
+279 TYLANENFSFEP
-291 KENTKKII
+291 NKKTKKII

-306 NLLTNAND
+306 NLLTKAND
-314 IDLDDREKIRSF
+314 VDLDDREKIRSF
-326 EKATNNGNYKES
+326 ENATNNGSYKES
-338 ELLDLYTRFQFNIY
+338 DLLDLYTRFQFNIY

-362 LLPNYQARA
+362 LLPSYEARA

-377 LVTKEAENQML
+377 LVSKEPQNQML

-410 VRLIRNISKDELNSQ
+410 IKLIGNINKDDLTNQ

-431 LQLARVENENKKI
+431 IQIARVKDENQKI
-444 IYNNKILHQS
+444 KYNNKILHQS
-454 KLINYFDGKISKEKA
+454 RLINYFDGKISKDKV
-469 EKDLNKIFKKLKKNK
+469 EKDLNKRFKKLKKNK

-497 ALISDGVKISQKYEN
+497 ALISDGIEIPEKYESI
-512 FLDLN
+512 LDLD

-531 GEIAMILLRL
+531 GETAMILLRL

-577 ILQVIPVKV
+577 ILQVIPVKA

>member
-1 MKILKFLSRNIFVFF
+1 MKILKLLSRNIFIFL

-24 ISNSNETVDIW
+24 TSFANETVDIW
-35 NLKLNEKNKKKK
+35 NLENNKKNNEIIKK
-47 IEKEANLEKNGNQ
+47 KENLDKNNNQ
-60 TSIQNLNPTNLISIE
+60 TSINNLNSTNLISVE
-75 QDDKFNRE
+75 QDEKFNKDE
-83 EYNLI
+83 NNLV
-88 GLYDPAENDLTINMW
+88 GLYDPDENDLTIDMW
-103 ELSDG
+103 EKSDG
-108 EKIIKIVEKLNK
+108 DKITKIVEKIHK

-139 FPPSRNMDVKDF
+139 FPPKRNINTQDF

-162 NDLELIKNFL
+162 NDLELIKEFL
-172 ISNDHESNNLD
+172 VKNDYENYNLS
-183 LIKYYLDQNLSL
+183 LIKYYLNQNLSL
-195 AKIDK
+195 AKIEK
-200 SCELFSFIKNLPKDN
+200 SCELFSFINNLPKDN
-215 YITKYRIYCLL
+215 YITKFQIYCLI

-241 KETGFQDEFFDNI
+241 KESGYEDEFFDNI
-254 FNFLIGYSENA
+254 FNFLIGYSEN
-265 KINISEKNLLEFHL
+265 IEVDISEKSLLEFHL
-279 SYLVKENFLFEP
+279 TYLANENFSFEP
-291 KENTKKII
+291 NKKTKKII

-306 NLLTNAND
+306 NLLTKAND
-314 IDLDDREKIRSF
+314 VDLDDREKIRSF
-326 EKATNNGNYKES
+326 ENATNNGSYKES

-362 LLPNYQARA
+362 LLPSYEARA

-377 LVTKEAENQML
+377 LVSKEPQNQML

-410 VRLIRNISKDELNSQ
+410 IKLIGNINKDDLTNQ

-431 LQLARVENENKKI
+431 IQIARVKDENQKI
-444 IYNNKILHQS
+444 KYNNKILHQS
-454 KLINYFDGKISKEKA
+454 RLINYFDGKISKDKV
-469 EKDLNKIFKKLKKNK
+469 EKDLNKRFKKLKKNK

-497 ALISDGVKISQKYEN
+497 SLISDGIEIPEKYESI
-512 FLDLN
+512 LDLD

-531 GEIAMILLRL
+531 GETAMILLRL

-577 ILQVIPVKV
+577 ILQVIPVKA

>member
-1 MKILKFLSRNIFVFF
+1 MKILKLLSRNIFIFL

-24 ISNSNETVDIW
+24 LSFANETVDIW
-35 NLKLNEKNKKKK
+35 NLENNKKNNKIIKK
-47 IEKEANLEKNGNQ
+47 KENLDKNNNQ
-60 TSIQNLNPTNLISIE
+60 TSINNLNSTNLISVE
-75 QDDKFNRE
+75 QDEKFNKDE
-83 EYNLI
+83 NNLV
-88 GLYDPAENDLTINMW
+88 GLYDPDENDLTIDMW
-103 ELSDG
+103 EKSDG
-108 EKIIKIVEKLNK
+108 DKITQIVEKIHK

-139 FPPSRNMDVKDF
+139 FPPKRNINTQDF

-162 NDLELIKNFL
+162 NDLELIKEFL
-172 ISNDHESNNLD
+172 VKNDYENYNLS
-183 LIKYYLDQNLSL
+183 LIKYYLNQNLSL
-195 AKIDK
+195 AKIEK

-215 YITKYRIYCLL
+215 YITKFQIYCLI

-241 KETGFQDEFFDNI
+241 KESGYEDEFFDNI
-254 FNFLIGYSENA
+254 FNFLIGYSEN
-265 KINISEKNLLEFHL
+265 IEVDISEKSLLEFHL
-279 SYLVKENFLFEP
+279 TYLANENFSFEP
-291 KENTKKII
+291 SKKTKKII

-306 NLLTNAND
+306 NLLTKAND
-314 IDLDDREKIRSF
+314 VDLDDREKIRSF
-326 EKATNNGNYKES
+326 ENATNNGSYKES
-338 ELLDLYTRFQFNIY
+338 DLLDLYTRFQFNIY

-362 LLPNYQARA
+362 LLPSYEARA

-377 LVTKEAENQML
+377 LVSKEPQNQML

-410 VRLIRNISKDELNSQ
+410 IKLIGNINKDDLTNQ

-431 LQLARVENENKKI
+431 IQIARVKDENQKI
-444 IYNNKILHQS
+444 KYNNKILHQS
-454 KLINYFDGKISKEKA
+454 RLINYFDGKISKDKV
-469 EKDLNKIFKKLKKNK
+469 EKDLNKRFKKLKKNK

-497 ALISDGVKISQKYEN
+497 ALISDGIEIPEKYESILE
-512 FLDLN
+512 LD

-531 GEIAMILLRL
+531 GETAMILLRL

-577 ILQVIPVKV
+577 ILQVIPVKA

>member
-1 MKILKFLSRNIFVFF
+1 MKILKLLSRNIFIFL

-24 ISNSNETVDIW
+24 TSFANETVDIW
-35 NLKLNEKNKKKK
+35 NLENNKKNNEIIKK
-47 IEKEANLEKNGNQ
+47 KENLNKNNIQ
-60 TSIQNLNPTNLISIE
+60 TSINNLNSTNLISIE
-75 QDDKFNRE
+75 QDEKFNQDE
-83 EYNLI
+83 NNLV
-88 GLYDPAENDLTINMW
+88 GLYDPDENDLTIDMW
-103 ELSDG
+103 EKSDG
-108 EKIIKIVEKLNK
+108 DKITKIVEKIHK

-139 FPPSRNMDVKDF
+139 FPPKRNINTQDF

-162 NDLELIKNFL
+162 NDLELIKEFL
-172 ISNDHESNNLD
+172 VKNDYENYNLS
-183 LIKYYLDQNLSL
+183 LIKYYLNQNLSL
-195 AKIDK
+195 AKIEK
-200 SCELFSFIKNLPKDN
+200 SCELFSFINNLPKDN
-215 YITKYRIYCLL
+215 YITKFQIYCLI

-241 KETGFQDEFFDNI
+241 KESGYEDEFFDNI
-254 FNFLIGYSENA
+254 FNFLIGYSEN
-265 KINISEKNLLEFHL
+265 IEVDISEKSLLEFHL
-279 SYLVKENFLFEP
+279 TYLANENFSFEP
-291 KENTKKII
+291 NKKTKKII

-306 NLLTNAND
+306 NLLTKAND
-314 IDLDDREKIRSF
+314 VDLDDREKIRSF
-326 EKATNNGNYKES
+326 ENATNNGSYKES
-338 ELLDLYTRFQFNIY
+338 DLLDLYTRFQFNIY

-362 LLPNYQARA
+362 LLPSYEARA

-377 LVTKEAENQML
+377 LVSKEPQNQML

-410 VRLIRNISKDELNSQ
+410 IKLIGNINKDDLTNQ

-431 LQLARVENENKKI
+431 IQIARVKDENQKI
-444 IYNNKILHQS
+444 KYNNKILHQS
-454 KLINYFDGKISKEKA
+454 RLINYFDGKISKDKV
-469 EKDLNKIFKKLKKNK
+469 EKDLNKRFKKLKKNK

-497 ALISDGVKISQKYEN
+497 SLISDGIEIPEKYESI
-512 FLDLN
+512 LDLD

-531 GEIAMILLRL
+531 GETAMILLRL

-577 ILQVIPVKV
+577 ILQVIPVKA

>member
-1 MKILKFLSRNIFVFF
+1 MKILKLLSRNIFIFL

-24 ISNSNETVDIW
+24 PSFANETVDIW
-35 NLKLNEKNKKKK
+35 NLENNKKNNEIIKK
-47 IEKEANLEKNGNQ
+47 KENLDKNNNQ
-60 TSIQNLNPTNLISIE
+60 TSINNLNSTNLISVE
-75 QDDKFNRE
+75 QDEKFNKDE
-83 EYNLI
+83 NNLV
-88 GLYDPAENDLTINMW
+88 GLYDPDENDLTIDMW
-103 ELSDG
+103 EKSDG
-108 EKIIKIVEKLNK
+108 DKITQIVEKIHK

-139 FPPSRNMDVKDF
+139 FPPKRNINTQDF

-162 NDLELIKNFL
+162 NDLELIKEFL
-172 ISNDHESNNLD
+172 VKNDYENYNLS
-183 LIKYYLDQNLSL
+183 LIKYYLNQNLSL
-195 AKIDK
+195 AKIEK

-215 YITKYRIYCLL
+215 YITKFQIYCLI

-241 KETGFQDEFFDNI
+241 KESGYEDEFFDNI
-254 FNFLIGYSENA
+254 FNFLIGYSEN
-265 KINISEKNLLEFHL
+265 IEVDISEKSLLEFHL
-279 SYLVKENFLFEP
+279 TYLANENFSFEP
-291 KENTKKII
+291 NKKTKKII

-306 NLLTNAND
+306 NLLTKAND
-314 IDLDDREKIRSF
+314 VDLDDREKIRSF
-326 EKATNNGNYKES
+326 ENATNNGSYKES
-338 ELLDLYTRFQFNIY
+338 DLLDLYTRFQFNIY

-362 LLPNYQARA
+362 LLPSYEARA

-377 LVTKEAENQML
+377 LVSKEPQNQML

-410 VRLIRNISKDELNSQ
+410 IKLIGNINKDDLTNQ

-431 LQLARVENENKKI
+431 IQIARVKDENQKI
-444 IYNNKILHQS
+444 KYNNKILHQS
-454 KLINYFDGKISKEKA
+454 RLINYFDGKISKDKV
-469 EKDLNKIFKKLKKNK
+469 EKDLNKRFKKLKKNK

-497 ALISDGVKISQKYEN
+497 SLISDGIEIPEKYESI
-512 FLDLN
+512 LDLD

-531 GEIAMILLRL
+531 GETAMILLRL

-577 ILQVIPVKV
+577 ILQVIPVKA

>member
-1 MKILKFLSRNIFVFF
+1 MKILKLLSRNIFIFL
-16 FSYFLIIS
+16 FSYFLS
-24 ISNSNETVDIW
+24 ISTSFSNETVDIW
-35 NLKLNEKNKKKK
+35 NLENNKKNNGKIKK
-47 IEKEANLEKNGNQ
+47 RENLDENNVQ
-60 TSIQNLNPTNLISIE
+60 TSINNLNSTNLISVE
-75 QDDKFNRE
+75 QDEKFNQDE
-83 EYNLI
+83 NNLV
-88 GLYDPAENDLTINMW
+88 GLYDPDENDLTIDMW
-103 ELSDG
+103 EKSDG
-108 EKIIKIVEKLNK
+108 DKITQIVEKIHK

-139 FPPSRNMDVKDF
+139 FPPKQNINTQDF

-162 NDLELIKNFL
+162 NDLELIKEFL
-172 ISNDHESNNLD
+172 VKNDYENYNLS
-183 LIKYYLDQNLSL
+183 LLKYYLDQNLSL
-195 AKIDK
+195 AKIEK

-215 YITKYRIYCLL
+215 YITKFQIYCLI

-241 KETGFQDEFFDNI
+241 KESGYEDEFFDNI
-254 FNFLIGYSENA
+254 FNFLIGYSEN
-265 KINISEKNLLEFHL
+265 IEVDISEKSLLEFHL
-279 SYLVKENFLFEP
+279 TYLANENFSFEP
-291 KENTKKII
+291 NKKTKKII

-306 NLLTNAND
+306 NLLTKAND
-314 IDLDDREKIRSF
+314 VDLDDREKIRSF
-326 EKATNNGNYKES
+326 ENATNNGSYEES
-338 ELLDLYTRFQFNIY
+338 DLLDLYTRFQFNIY

-362 LLPNYQARA
+362 LLPSYEARA

-377 LVTKEAENQML
+377 LVSKEPQNQML

-410 VRLIRNISKDELNSQ
+410 IKLIGNINKDDLTNQ

-431 LQLARVENENKKI
+431 IQIARVKDENQKI
-444 IYNNKILHQS
+444 KYNNKILHQS
-454 KLINYFDGKISKEKA
+454 RLINYFDGKISKDKV
-469 EKDLNKIFKKLKKNK
+469 EKDLNKRFKKLKKNK

-497 ALISDGVKISQKYEN
+497 ALISDGIEIPEKYESI
-512 FLDLN
+512 LDLD

-531 GEIAMILLRL
+531 GETAMILLRL

-577 ILQVIPVKV
+577 ILQVIPVKA

>member
-1 MKILKFLSRNIFVFF
+1 MKILKLLSRNIFIFL

-24 ISNSNETVDIW
+24 TSFANETVDIW
-35 NLKLNEKNKKKK
+35 NLENNKKNNEIIKK
-47 IEKEANLEKNGNQ
+47 KENLDNNNNQ
-60 TSIQNLNPTNLISIE
+60 TSINNLNSTNLISVE
-75 QDDKFNRE
+75 QDEKFNKDE
-83 EYNLI
+83 NNLV
-88 GLYDPAENDLTINMW
+88 GLYDPDENDLTIDMW
-103 ELSDG
+103 ERSDG
-108 EKIIKIVEKLNK
+108 DKITQIVEKIHK

-139 FPPSRNMDVKDF
+139 FPPKRNINTQDF

-162 NDLELIKNFL
+162 NDLELIKEFL
-172 ISNDHESNNLD
+172 VKNDYENYNLN
-183 LIKYYLDQNLSL
+183 LIKYYLNQNLSL
-195 AKIDK
+195 AKIEK

-215 YITKYRIYCLL
+215 YITKFQIYCLI

-241 KETGFQDEFFDNI
+241 KESGYEDEFFDKI
-254 FNFLIGYSENA
+254 FNFLIGYSEN
-265 KINISEKNLLEFHL
+265 IEVDISEKSLLEFHL
-279 SYLVKENFLFEP
+279 TYLANENFSFEP
-291 KENTKKII
+291 NKKTKKII

-306 NLLTNAND
+306 NLLTKAND
-314 IDLDDREKIRSF
+314 VDLDDREKIRSF
-326 EKATNNGNYKES
+326 ENATNNGNYNES
-338 ELLDLYTRFQFNIY
+338 DLLDLYTRFQFNIY

-362 LLPNYQARA
+362 LLPSYEARA

-377 LVTKEAENQML
+377 LVSKEPQNQML

-410 VRLIRNISKDELNSQ
+410 IKLIGNINKDDLTNQ

-431 LQLARVENENKKI
+431 IQIARVKDNNQKI
-444 IYNNKILHQS
+444 KYNNKILHQS
-454 KLINYFDGKISKEKA
+454 RLINYFDGKISKDKV
-469 EKDLNKIFKKLKKNK
+469 EKDLNKRFKKLKKNK

-497 ALISDGVKISQKYEN
+497 SLISDGIEIPEKYESI
-512 FLDLN
+512 LDLD

-531 GEIAMILLRL
+531 GETAMILLRL

-547 DDLKNLGTET
+547 HDLKNLGTET

-577 ILQVIPVKV
+577 ILQVIPVKA

>member
-1 MKILKFLSRNIFVFF
+1 MKILKLLSRNIFIFL

-24 ISNSNETVDIW
+24 TSFANETVDIW
-35 NLKLNEKNKKKK
+35 NLENNKKNNEIIKKKK
-47 IEKEANLEKNGNQ
+47 NLNKNNQ
-60 TSIQNLNPTNLISIE
+60 TSINNLNSTNLISVE
-75 QDDKFNRE
+75 QDEKFNQDE
-83 EYNLI
+83 NNLV
-88 GLYDPAENDLTINMW
+88 GLYDPDENDLTIDMW
-103 ELSDG
+103 EKSDG
-108 EKIIKIVEKLNK
+108 DKITQIVEKIHK

-139 FPPSRNMDVKDF
+139 FPPKRNINTQDF

-162 NDLELIKNFL
+162 NDLELIKEFL
-172 ISNDHESNNLD
+172 VKNDYENYNLS
-183 LIKYYLDQNLSL
+183 LIKYYLNQNLSL
-195 AKIDK
+195 AKIEK

-215 YITKYRIYCLL
+215 YITKFQIYCLI

-241 KETGFQDEFFDNI
+241 KESGYEDEFFDNI
-254 FNFLIGYSENA
+254 FNFLIGYSEN
-265 KINISEKNLLEFHL
+265 IEVDISEKSLLEFHL
-279 SYLVKENFLFEP
+279 TYLANENFSFEP
-291 KENTKKII
+291 NKKTKKII

-306 NLLTNAND
+306 NLLTKAND
-314 IDLDDREKIRSF
+314 VDLDDREKIRSF
-326 EKATNNGNYKES
+326 ENATNNGSYKES
-338 ELLDLYTRFQFNIY
+338 DLLDLYTRFQFNIY

-362 LLPNYQARA
+362 LLPSYEARA

-377 LVTKEAENQML
+377 LVSKEPQNQML

-410 VRLIRNISKDELNSQ
+410 IKLIGNINKDDLTNQ

-431 LQLARVENENKKI
+431 IQIARVKDENQKI
-444 IYNNKILHQS
+444 KYNNKILHQS
-454 KLINYFDGKISKEKA
+454 RLINYFDGKISKDKV
-469 EKDLNKIFKKLKKNK
+469 EKDLNKRFKKLKKNK
-484 KYYFSTKDNIVIE
+484 KYYFSTKDIIVIE
-497 ALISDGVKISQKYEN
+497 ALISDGIEIPEKYESILE
-512 FLDLN
+512 LD

-531 GEIAMILLRL
+531 GETAMILLRL

-577 ILQVIPVKV
+577 ILQVIPVKA

>member
-1 MKILKFLSRNIFVFF
+1 MKILKLLSRNIFIFL

-24 ISNSNETVDIW
+24 TSFANETVDIW
-35 NLKLNEKNKKKK
+35 NLENNKKNNEIIKK
-47 IEKEANLEKNGNQ
+47 KENLDKNNNQ
-60 TSIQNLNPTNLISIE
+60 TSINNLNSTNLISVE
-75 QDDKFNRE
+75 QDEKFNKDE
-83 EYNLI
+83 NNLV
-88 GLYDPAENDLTINMW
+88 GLYDPDENDLTIDMW
-103 ELSDG
+103 EKSDG
-108 EKIIKIVEKLNK
+108 DKITQIVEKIHK

-139 FPPSRNMDVKDF
+139 FPPKRNINTQDF

-162 NDLELIKNFL
+162 NDLELIKEFL
-172 ISNDHESNNLD
+172 VKNDYENYNLS
-183 LIKYYLDQNLSL
+183 LIKYYLNQNLSL
-195 AKIDK
+195 AKIEK

-215 YITKYRIYCLL
+215 YITKFQIYCLI

-241 KETGFQDEFFDNI
+241 RESGYEDEFFDNI
-254 FNFLIGYSENA
+254 FNFLIGYSEN
-265 KINISEKNLLEFHL
+265 IEVDISEKSLLEFHL
-279 SYLVKENFLFEP
+279 TYLANENFSFEP
-291 KENTKKII
+291 NKKTKKII

-306 NLLTNAND
+306 NLLTKAND
-314 IDLDDREKIRSF
+314 VDLDDREKIRSF
-326 EKATNNGNYKES
+326 ENATNNGSYKES
-338 ELLDLYTRFQFNIY
+338 DLLDLYTRFQFNIY

-362 LLPNYQARA
+362 LLPSYEARA

-377 LVTKEAENQML
+377 LVSKEPQNQML

-410 VRLIRNISKDELNSQ
+410 IKLIGNINKDDLTNQ

-431 LQLARVENENKKI
+431 IQIARVKDENQKI
-444 IYNNKILHQS
+444 KYNNKILHQS
-454 KLINYFDGKISKEKA
+454 RLINYFDGKISKDKV
-469 EKDLNKIFKKLKKNK
+469 EKDLNKRFKKLKKNK

-497 ALISDGVKISQKYEN
+497 SLISDGIEIPEKYESI
-512 FLDLN
+512 LDLD

-531 GEIAMILLRL
+531 GETAMILLRL

-577 ILQVIPVKV
+577 ILQVIPVKA

>member
-1 MKILKFLSRNIFVFF
+1 MKILKLLSRNIFIFL

-24 ISNSNETVDIW
+24 TSFANETVDIW
-35 NLKLNEKNKKKK
+35 NLENNKKNNEIIKK
-47 IEKEANLEKNGNQ
+47 KENLNKNNIQ
-60 TSIQNLNPTNLISIE
+60 TSINNLNSTNLISIE
-75 QDDKFNRE
+75 QDEKFNQDE
-83 EYNLI
+83 NNLV
-88 GLYDPAENDLTINMW
+88 GLYDPDENDLTIDMW
-103 ELSDG
+103 EKSDG
-108 EKIIKIVEKLNK
+108 DKITQIVEKIHK

-139 FPPSRNMDVKDF
+139 FPPNRNINAQDF

-162 NDLELIKNFL
+162 NDLELIKEFL
-172 ISNDHESNNLD
+172 VKNDYENYNLS
-183 LIKYYLDQNLSL
+183 LIKYYLNQNLSL
-195 AKIDK
+195 AKIEK
-200 SCELFSFIKNLPKDN
+200 SCELFSFINNLPKDN
-215 YITKYRIYCLL
+215 YITKFQIYCLI
-226 NENKKEIAQLQYDLF
+226 NENKKEIAQLQYDLL
-241 KETGFQDEFFDNI
+241 KESGYEDEFFDNI
-254 FNFLIGYSENA
+254 FNFLIGYSEN
-265 KINISEKNLLEFHL
+265 IEVDISEKSLLEFHL
-279 SYLVKENFLFEP
+279 TYLANENFSFEP
-291 KENTKKII
+291 NKKTKKII

-306 NLLTNAND
+306 NLLTKAND
-314 IDLDDREKIRSF
+314 VDLDDREKIRSF
-326 EKATNNGNYKES
+326 ENATNNGSYKES
-338 ELLDLYTRFQFNIY
+338 DLLDLYTRFQFNIY

-362 LLPNYQARA
+362 LLPSYEARA

-377 LVTKEAENQML
+377 LVSKEPQNQML

-410 VRLIRNISKDELNSQ
+410 IKLIGNINKDDLTNQ

-431 LQLARVENENKKI
+431 IQIARVKDENQKI
-444 IYNNKILHQS
+444 KYNNKILHQS
-454 KLINYFDGKISKEKA
+454 RLINYFDGKISKDKV
-469 EKDLNKIFKKLKKNK
+469 EKDLNKRFKKLKKNK

-497 ALISDGVKISQKYEN
+497 SLISDGIEIPEKYESI
-512 FLDLN
+512 LDLD

-531 GEIAMILLRL
+531 GETAMILLRL

-577 ILQVIPVKV
+577 ILQVIPVKA

>member
-1 MKILKFLSRNIFVFF
+1 MKILKLLNRNIFIFL

-24 ISNSNETVDIW
+24 TSFANETVDIW
-35 NLKLNEKNKKKK
+35 NLENNKKNNEIIKK
-47 IEKEANLEKNGNQ
+47 KENLDKNNNQ
-60 TSIQNLNPTNLISIE
+60 TSINNLNSTNLISVE
-75 QDDKFNRE
+75 QDEKFNKDE
-83 EYNLI
+83 NNLV
-88 GLYDPAENDLTINMW
+88 GLYDPDENDLTIDMW
-103 ELSDG
+103 EKSDG
-108 EKIIKIVEKLNK
+108 DKIIKIVEKIHK

-139 FPPSRNMDVKDF
+139 FPPKRNINTQDF

-162 NDLELIKNFL
+162 NDLELIKEFL
-172 ISNDHESNNLD
+172 VKNDYENYNLS
-183 LIKYYLDQNLSL
+183 LIKYYLNQNLSL
-195 AKIDK
+195 AKIEK

-215 YITKYRIYCLL
+215 YITKFQIYCLI

-241 KETGFQDEFFDNI
+241 KESGYEDEFFDNI
-254 FNFLIGYSENA
+254 FNFLIGYSEN
-265 KINISEKNLLEFHL
+265 IEVDISEKSLLEFHL
-279 SYLVKENFLFEP
+279 TYLANENFSFEP
-291 KENTKKII
+291 NKKTKKII

-306 NLLTNAND
+306 NLLTKAND
-314 IDLDDREKIRSF
+314 VDLDDREKIRSF
-326 EKATNNGNYKES
+326 ENATNNGSYKES

-362 LLPNYQARA
+362 LLPSYEARA

-377 LVTKEAENQML
+377 LVSKEPQNQML

-410 VRLIRNISKDELNSQ
+410 IKLIGNINKDDLTNQ

-431 LQLARVENENKKI
+431 IQIARVKDENQKI
-444 IYNNKILHQS
+444 KYNNKILHQS
-454 KLINYFDGKISKEKA
+454 RLINYFDGKISKDKV
-469 EKDLNKIFKKLKKNK
+469 EKDLNKRFKKLKKNK

-497 ALISDGVKISQKYEN
+497 ALISDGIEIPEKYESI
-512 FLDLN
+512 LDLD

-531 GEIAMILLRL
+531 GETAMILLRL

-577 ILQVIPVKV
+577 ILQVIPVKA

>member
-1 MKILKFLSRNIFVFF
+1 MKILKLLSRNIFIFL

-24 ISNSNETVDIW
+24 TSFANETVDIW
-35 NLKLNEKNKKKK
+35 NLENNKKNNEIIKK
-47 IEKEANLEKNGNQ
+47 KENLDKNNNQ
-60 TSIQNLNPTNLISIE
+60 TSINNLNSTNLISVE
-75 QDDKFNRE
+75 QEEKFNKDE
-83 EYNLI
+83 NNLV
-88 GLYDPAENDLTINMW
+88 GLYDPDENDLTIDMW
-103 ELSDG
+103 EKSDG
-108 EKIIKIVEKLNK
+108 DKITQIVEKIHK

-139 FPPSRNMDVKDF
+139 FPPKRNINTQDF

-162 NDLELIKNFL
+162 NDLELIKEFL
-172 ISNDHESNNLD
+172 VKNDYENYNLS
-183 LIKYYLDQNLSL
+183 LIKYYLNQNLSL
-195 AKIDK
+195 AKIEK

-215 YITKYRIYCLL
+215 YITKFQIYCLI

-241 KETGFQDEFFDNI
+241 KESGYEDEFFDNI
-254 FNFLIGYSENA
+254 FNFLIGYSEN
-265 KINISEKNLLEFHL
+265 IEVDISEKSLLEFHL
-279 SYLVKENFLFEP
+279 TYLANENFSFEP
-291 KENTKKII
+291 NKKTKKII

-306 NLLTNAND
+306 NLLTKAND
-314 IDLDDREKIRSF
+314 VDLDDREKIRSF
-326 EKATNNGNYKES
+326 ENATNNGSYKES
-338 ELLDLYTRFQFNIY
+338 DLLDLYTRFQFNIY

-362 LLPNYQARA
+362 LLPSYEARA

-377 LVTKEAENQML
+377 LVSKEPQNQML

-410 VRLIRNISKDELNSQ
+410 IKLIGNINKDDLTNQ

-431 LQLARVENENKKI
+431 IQIARVKDENQKI
-444 IYNNKILHQS
+444 KYNNKILHQS
-454 KLINYFDGKISKEKA
+454 RLINYFDGKISKDKV
-469 EKDLNKIFKKLKKNK
+469 EKDLHKRFKKLKKNK

-497 ALISDGVKISQKYEN
+497 ALISDGIEIPEKYESI
-512 FLDLN
+512 LDLD

-531 GEIAMILLRL
+531 GETAMILLRL

-577 ILQVIPVKV
+577 ILQVIPVKA

>member
-1 MKILKFLSRNIFVFF
+1 MKILKLLSRNIFIFL

-24 ISNSNETVDIW
+24 LSFANETVDIW
-35 NLKLNEKNKKKK
+35 NLENNKKNNEIIKK
-47 IEKEANLEKNGNQ
+47 NENLDKNNNQ
-60 TSIQNLNPTNLISIE
+60 TSINNLNSTNLISVE
-75 QDDKFNRE
+75 QDEKFNKDE
-83 EYNLI
+83 INLV
-88 GLYDPAENDLTINMW
+88 GLYDPDENDLTIDMW
-103 ELSDG
+103 EKSDG
-108 EKIIKIVEKLNK
+108 DKITQIVEKIHK

-139 FPPSRNMDVKDF
+139 FPPKRNINTQDF

-162 NDLELIKNFL
+162 NDLELIKEFL
-172 ISNDHESNNLD
+172 VKNDYENYNLS
-183 LIKYYLDQNLSL
+183 LIKYYLNQNLSL
-195 AKIDK
+195 AKIEK

-215 YITKYRIYCLL
+215 YITKFQIYCLI

-241 KETGFQDEFFDNI
+241 KESGYEDEFFDNI
-254 FNFLIGYSENA
+254 FNFLIGYSEN
-265 KINISEKNLLEFHL
+265 IEVDISEKSLLEFHL
-279 SYLVKENFLFEP
+279 TYLANENFSFEP
-291 KENTKKII
+291 NKKTKKII

-306 NLLTNAND
+306 NLLTKAND
-314 IDLDDREKIRSF
+314 VDLDDREKIRSF
-326 EKATNNGNYKES
+326 ENATNNGSYKES
-338 ELLDLYTRFQFNIY
+338 DLLDLYTRFQFNIY

-362 LLPNYQARA
+362 LLPSYEARA

-377 LVTKEAENQML
+377 LVSKEPQNQML

-410 VRLIRNISKDELNSQ
+410 IKLIGNINKDDLTNQ

-431 LQLARVENENKKI
+431 IQIARVKDENQKI
-444 IYNNKILHQS
+444 KYNNKILHQS
-454 KLINYFDGKISKEKA
+454 RLINYFDGKISKDKV
-469 EKDLNKIFKKLKKNK
+469 EKDLNKRFKKLKKNK

-497 ALISDGVKISQKYEN
+497 SLISDGIEIPEKYESI
-512 FLDLN
+512 LDLD

-531 GEIAMILLRL
+531 GETAMILLRL

-577 ILQVIPVKV
+577 ILQVIPVKA

>member
-1 MKILKFLSRNIFVFF
+1 MKILKLLSRNIFIFL
-16 FSYFLIIS
+16 FSYFLS
-24 ISNSNETVDIW
+24 ISTSFSNETVDIW
-35 NLKLNEKNKKKK
+35 NLENNKKNNGKIKK
-47 IEKEANLEKNGNQ
+47 RDNLDENNVQ
-60 TSIQNLNPTNLISIE
+60 TSINNLNSTNLISVE
-75 QDDKFNRE
+75 QDEKFNQDE
-83 EYNLI
+83 NNLV
-88 GLYDPAENDLTINMW
+88 GLYDPDENDLTIDMW
-103 ELSDG
+103 EKSDG
-108 EKIIKIVEKLNK
+108 DKITQIVEKIHK

-139 FPPSRNMDVKDF
+139 FPPKQNINTQDF

-162 NDLELIKNFL
+162 NDLGLIKEFL
-172 ISNDHESNNLD
+172 VKNDYEDFNLS
-183 LIKYYLDQNLSL
+183 LIKYYLNQNLSL
-195 AKIDK
+195 AKIEK

-215 YITKYRIYCLL
+215 YITKFQIYCLI

-241 KETGFQDEFFDNI
+241 KESGYEDEFFDNI
-254 FNFLIGYSENA
+254 FNFLIGYSEN
-265 KINISEKNLLEFHL
+265 IEVDISEKSLLEFHL
-279 SYLVKENFLFEP
+279 TYLANENFSFEP
-291 KENTKKII
+291 NKKTKKII

-306 NLLTNAND
+306 NLLTKAND
-314 IDLDDREKIRSF
+314 VDLDDREKIRSF
-326 EKATNNGNYKES
+326 ENATNNGSYKES
-338 ELLDLYTRFQFNIY
+338 DLLDLYTRFQFNIY

-362 LLPNYQARA
+362 LLPSYEARA

-377 LVTKEAENQML
+377 LVSKEPQNQML

-410 VRLIRNISKDELNSQ
+410 IKLIENVNKDDLTNQ

-431 LQLARVENENKKI
+431 IQIARVKDENQKI
-444 IYNNKILHQS
+444 KYNNKILHQS
-454 KLINYFDGKISKEKA
+454 RLINYFDGKISKDKV
-469 EKDLNKIFKKLKKNK
+469 EKDLNKRFKKLKKNK

-497 ALISDGVKISQKYEN
+497 SLISDGIEIPEKYESI
-512 FLDLN
+512 LDLD

-531 GEIAMILLRL
+531 GETAMILLRL

-577 ILQVIPVKV
+577 ILQVIPVKA

>member
-1 MKILKFLSRNIFVFF
+1 MYS
-16 FSYFLIIS
+16 
-24 ISNSNETVDIW
+24 
-35 NLKLNEKNKKKK
+35 
-47 IEKEANLEKNGNQ
+47 
-60 TSIQNLNPTNLISIE
+60 TNLISVE
-75 QDDKFNRE
+75 QDEKFNKDE
-83 EYNLI
+83 NNLV
-88 GLYDPAENDLTINMW
+88 GLYDPDENDLTIDMW
-103 ELSDG
+103 EKSDG
-108 EKIIKIVEKLNK
+108 DKITQIVEKIHK

-139 FPPSRNMDVKDF
+139 FPPKRNINTQDF

-162 NDLELIKNFL
+162 NDLELIKEFL
-172 ISNDHESNNLD
+172 VKNDYENYNLS
-183 LIKYYLDQNLSL
+183 LIKYYLNQNLSL
-195 AKIDK
+195 AKIEK

-215 YITKYRIYCLL
+215 YITKFQIYCLI

-241 KETGFQDEFFDNI
+241 KESGYEDEFFDNI
-254 FNFLIGYSENA
+254 FNFLIGYSEN
-265 KINISEKNLLEFHL
+265 IEVDISEKSLLEFHL
-279 SYLVKENFLFEP
+279 TYLANENFSFEP
-291 KENTKKII
+291 NKKTKKII

-306 NLLTNAND
+306 NLLTKAND
-314 IDLDDREKIRSF
+314 VDLDDREKIRSF
-326 EKATNNGNYKES
+326 ENATNNGSYKES
-338 ELLDLYTRFQFNIY
+338 DLLDLYTRFQFNIY

-362 LLPNYQARA
+362 LLPSYEARA

-377 LVTKEAENQML
+377 LVSKEPQNQML

-410 VRLIRNISKDELNSQ
+410 IKLIGNINKDDLTNQ

-431 LQLARVENENKKI
+431 IQIARVKDENQKI
-444 IYNNKILHQS
+444 KYNNKILHQS
-454 KLINYFDGKISKEKA
+454 RLINYFDGKISKDKV
-469 EKDLNKIFKKLKKNK
+469 EKDLNKRFKKLKKNK

-497 ALISDGVKISQKYEN
+497 SLISDGIEIPEKYESI
-512 FLDLN
+512 LDLD

-531 GEIAMILLRL
+531 GETAMILLRL

-577 ILQVIPVKV
+577 ILQVIPVKA

>member
-1 MKILKFLSRNIFVFF
+1 MKILKLLSRNIFIFL

-24 ISNSNETVDIW
+24 LSFANETVDIW
-35 NLKLNEKNKKKK
+35 NLENNKKNNEIIKK
-47 IEKEANLEKNGNQ
+47 KENLDKNNNQ
-60 TSIQNLNPTNLISIE
+60 TSINNLNSTNLISVE
-75 QDDKFNRE
+75 QDEKFNKDE
-83 EYNLI
+83 NNLV
-88 GLYDPAENDLTINMW
+88 GLYDPDENDLTIDMW
-103 ELSDG
+103 ERSDG
-108 EKIIKIVEKLNK
+108 DKITQIVEKIHK

-139 FPPSRNMDVKDF
+139 FPPKRNINTQDF

-162 NDLELIKNFL
+162 NDLELIKEFL
-172 ISNDHESNNLD
+172 VKNDYENYNLN
-183 LIKYYLDQNLSL
+183 LIKYYLNQNLSL
-195 AKIDK
+195 AKIEK
-200 SCELFSFIKNLPKDN
+200 SCELFSFINNLPKDN
-215 YITKYRIYCLL
+215 YITKFQIYCLI

-241 KETGFQDEFFDNI
+241 KESGYEDEFFDNI
-254 FNFLIGYSENA
+254 FNFLIGYSGNIEVD
-265 KINISEKNLLEFHL
+265 ISEKSLLEFHL
-279 SYLVKENFLFEP
+279 TYLANENFSFEP
-291 KENTKKII
+291 NKKTKKII

-306 NLLTNAND
+306 NLLTKVND
-314 IDLDDREKIRSF
+314 VDLDDREKIRSF
-326 EKATNNGNYKES
+326 ENATNNGSYKES
-338 ELLDLYTRFQFNIY
+338 DLLDLYTRFQFNIY

-362 LLPNYQARA
+362 LLPSYEARA

-377 LVTKEAENQML
+377 LVSKEPQNQML

-410 VRLIRNISKDELNSQ
+410 IKLIGNINKDDLTNQ
-425 ALDFYN
+425 TLDFYN
-431 LQLARVENENKKI
+431 IQMARVKDENQKI
-444 IYNNKILHQS
+444 KYNNKILHQS
-454 KLINYFDGKISKEKA
+454 RLINYFDGKISKDKV
-469 EKDLNKIFKKLKKNK
+469 EKDLNKRFKKLKKNK

-497 ALISDGVKISQKYEN
+497 SLISDGIEIPEKYESI
-512 FLDLN
+512 LDLD

-531 GEIAMILLRL
+531 GETAMILLRL

-577 ILQVIPVKV
+577 ILQVIPVKA